1 MARVR
6 TLQLERIVSDYGY
19 LGEHLLE
26 PGGIDLDENVWRAMK
41 DKKVH
46 ASRFSLRRFVLGRP
60 QRPKLD
66 WTPKH
71 EESFMTICGETMRA
85 LGYE

>member
-19 LGEHLLE
+19 LREHLLE
-26 PGGIDLDENVWRAMK
+26 PSGIDLDENVWRAMK

-46 ASRFSLRRFVLGRP
+46 ASRFSLRRFVLGRR
-60 QRPKLD
+60 QRPKLY
-66 WTPKH
+66 WTQEH
-71 EESFMTICGETMRA
+71 EVSFLRICGETMTA